1 MNETSVFLTG
11 VGLTLGMCSLVVFYL
26 RAPLR
31 VLLVELCGTLERA
44 GFWTAFSV
52 VTLICV
58 PLIFALQFHPE
69 AGSDGGFVLALARQ
83 LKWALVGVV
92 VTVVV
97 LGMVLGAFIPR
108 REPSRATVPDRRTV

>member
-58 PLIFALQFHPE
+58 PLIFALQFGPE
-69 AGSDGGFVLALARQ
+69 SGSEVSFVLALARQ
-83 LKWALVGVV
+83 LKWALAGAVM
-92 VTVVV
+92 TILL
-97 LGMVLGAFIPR
+97 LGMVLGAFIPH
-108 REPSRATVPDRRTV
+108 REPPGETVRRAV